1 MINSKNSSDSLGSN
15 IKNNSK
21 KNEYK
26 STKNIFTKPK
36 KKSLFFSLSRNKSNE
51 QNLFSPSKAKKVPNK
66 ELITNVSQYLNEV
79 NTLFIENKTNNLSKP
94 MNLSILVNKKNFQN
108 SLKKDSKEKNNSRI
122 KDFIN
127 KENMQKI
134 NIFKNYLNLSNLK
147 NNDNKF
153 ISLNIFNN
161 NINKIDNNINNINNI
176 SNINSSYLLS
186 PIKKTDEE
194 NSLIMRNSQKINLN
208 IKFPSITNSNNNK
221 IDTSNITRSRNIFNS
236 NISGNLLNNNSSLLN
251 NSSFLNFCTKDQLL
265 SFNSD
270 SQSILFSNDEN
281 NIDRQN
287 KIKNNDL
294 REKFRNLSKPIKFN
308 YNNSPVKKLKHVSLK
323 EIHKSNIETEQNNF
337 KKSNFNNIGKCN
349 IPMSPSF
356 SSIISNNLEKKKPK
370 KENKLI
376 LTNINDKTNNLIL
389 NNENEGS
396 LKNESNKTNIINNN
410 SLSKKELLEKNKN
423 DQMFE
428 KSFHVIRKKS
438 DNSKIIKNIGNII
451 KKGVKKDIT
460 MNNIKEGK
468 KESISGK
475 IRKNILKNRINEKNE
490 KINKPENLKQRFIKK
505 NIQKKEEN
513 QKNNVHKVK
522 INTEFEESKT
532 KNESST
538 KIKKKIKSSR
548 YLAEYLSKAMEF
560 DNSKK
565 LINKIKNDQL
575 IGSIQSNKGNNIY
588 QKNKFLKKLSDK
600 AKNKNSCKVIK
611 FSKAKLLIKEN
622 IEISSIIQKNNK
634 NKNSKNEKEEI
645 ILLLKENYL
654 DNSYASLKQEINQI
668 FEEEEN
674 KIGINIYEYSKIF
687 LPNKKCNLNYNF
699 INYISK
705 NVEFSS
711 IYIPYVQKGKR
722 GTRILPSNK
731 LILYQNSAKLFFKNF
746 LSKYIETPHNSE
758 ENKTDLFENTDKNI
772 KIDLKWLKEY
782 KDQEVDYL
790 KIKKDD
796 NLILEKD
803 NNISIISNQ
812 SYQRRPRGE
821 SMNINRNNVK
831 FFINKYSNNNILN
844 LRKSDKN
851 LFSPKKLKF
860 PKSSKILGQQSY
872 NFSILTK
879 SKFFQQKIEKPN
891 INSSININNDN
902 INNINENLD
911 SEALRTRFLQDE
923 KVIQYLKYNPY
934 VSMKNIMGENST
946 KCIKDNGIEEPFQF
960 LITLINEGESN
971 KFKEYFLF
979 ASEKFDINNKD
990 EDGNTL
996 LILCAKNGLTNLAS
1010 FLLENG
1016 ADVNKQNDK
1025 GNTAL
1030 HYAISLKHF
1039 ALANLLAKHNAKE
1052 DIMNIFGYTPWE
1064 CIGKSVEEK
1073 FYS

>member
-36 KKSLFFSLSRNKSNE
+36 KKSSFFSLSRNKSNE
-51 QNLFSPSKAKKVPNK
+51 QNLFSPSKVKKVPNK

-127 KENMQKI
+127 KENMQKV

-186 PIKKTDEE
+186 PIKKTEEE

-236 NISGNLLNNNSSLLN
+236 NISGNVLNNNSSLLN

-308 YNNSPVKKLKHVSLK
+308 YNNSPVKKLKHISLK

-337 KKSNFNNIGKCN
+337 KKPNFNNIGKCN

-423 DQMFE
+423 DQMLE

-451 KKGVKKDIT
+451 KKGVKKYIT
-460 MNNIKEGK
+460 MNKIKEGK
-468 KESISGK
+468 KESVGGK

-490 KINKPENLKQRFIKK
+490 KINKPENLKQSIIKT
-505 NIQKKEEN
+505 NILKKEEN

-522 INTEFEESKT
+522 INSEFEESKT

-538 KIKKKIKSSR
+538 KIKKKK
-548 YLAEYLSKAMEF
+548 
-560 DNSKK
+560 
-565 LINKIKNDQL
+565 
-575 IGSIQSNKGNNIY
+575 
-588 QKNKFLKKLSDK
+588 
-600 AKNKNSCKVIK
+600 
-611 FSKAKLLIKEN
+611 
-622 IEISSIIQKNNK
+622 
-634 NKNSKNEKEEI
+634 
-645 ILLLKENYL
+645 
-654 DNSYASLKQEINQI
+654 
-668 FEEEEN
+668 
-674 KIGINIYEYSKIF
+674 
-687 LPNKKCNLNYNF
+687 
-699 INYISK
+699 
-705 NVEFSS
+705 
-711 IYIPYVQKGKR
+711 
-722 GTRILPSNK
+722 
-731 LILYQNSAKLFFKNF
+731 
-746 LSKYIETPHNSE
+746 
-758 ENKTDLFENTDKNI
+758 
-772 KIDLKWLKEY
+772 
-782 KDQEVDYL
+782 
-790 KIKKDD
+790 
-796 NLILEKD
+796 
-803 NNISIISNQ
+803 
-812 SYQRRPRGE
+812 
-821 SMNINRNNVK
+821 
-831 FFINKYSNNNILN
+831 LN
-844 LRKSDKN
+844 LH
-851 LFSPKKLKF
+851 
-860 PKSSKILGQQSY
+860 
-872 NFSILTK
+872 
-879 SKFFQQKIEKPN
+879 
-891 INSSININNDN
+891 
-902 INNINENLD
+902 
-911 SEALRTRFLQDE
+911 
-923 KVIQYLKYNPY
+923 VI
-934 VSMKNIMGENST
+934 
-946 KCIKDNGIEEPFQF
+946 
-960 LITLINEGESN
+960 
-971 KFKEYFLF
+971 
-979 ASEKFDINNKD
+979 
-990 EDGNTL
+990 
-996 LILCAKNGLTNLAS
+996 
-1010 FLLENG
+1010 
-1016 ADVNKQNDK
+1016 
-1025 GNTAL
+1025 
-1030 HYAISLKHF
+1030 
-1039 ALANLLAKHNAKE
+1039 
-1052 DIMNIFGYTPWE
+1052 
-1064 CIGKSVEEK
+1064 
-1073 FYS
+1073 